1 MKVISQYVI
10 IFRYIVLN
18 LSQTYVSLKMYFIK
32 HKINMLKEEMVIKLR
47 SHVMTP
53 SLHN

>member
-18 LSQTYVSLKMYFIK
+18 LSQTYVSLKMYFYK
-32 HKINMLKEEMVIKLR
+32 AQNKYVERGNGYKINYVHT
-47 SHVMTP
+47 S
-53 SLHN
+53 